1 MTQST
6 EFNHNYVIT
15 TLVSRDNQLLVGDV
29 LSSVSLLKLK
39 GSQIEPVAK
48 DHGSLFPACAQL
60 LDNNTI
66 IGGNVRMRSLTA
78 YNSRLMSTFSGTTMC
93 SRSGFK

>member
-29 LSSVSLLKLK
+29 LTSVSLLKLK
-39 GSQIEPVAK
+39 GSRIEPVAK
-48 DHGSLFPACAQL
+48 DYGFLYPTSAQL
-60 LDNNTI
+60 LDDNTI
-66 IGGNVRMRSLTA
+66 IGGNVRM
-78 YNSRLMSTFSGTTMC
+78 
-93 SRSGFK
+93 